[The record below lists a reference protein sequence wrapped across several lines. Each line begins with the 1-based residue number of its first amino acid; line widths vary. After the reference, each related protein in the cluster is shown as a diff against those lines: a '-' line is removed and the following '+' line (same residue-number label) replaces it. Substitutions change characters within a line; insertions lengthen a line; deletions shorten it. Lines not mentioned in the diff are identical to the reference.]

1 MGLANLVLV
10 WGAEDKLMP
19 VGPYG
24 ARWQELVPQASL
36 VTVPD
41 AGHMAPV
48 EQPDAV
54 GDAIEK
60 FLG

>member
-1 MGLANLVLV
+1 M
-10 WGAEDKLMP
+10 WGEADQLIP
-19 VGPYG
+19 PGPYA
-24 ARWQELVPQASL
+24 ARWQELVPARQL

-54 GDAIEK
+54 AAAIEK